1 MLDNMIVFN
10 KYVMPTVYETLAQE
24 YQKFNAASGGTI
36 RLSAEGFEGNYDQ
49 ESFYASLAAAQRR
62 VNRNGANA
70 SATATNLAQLQKNGV
85 KVAGGIGPIRYEP
98 SQMTWLQK
106 PTTEGIEIASRA
118 FAELIMLDQLNT
130 AIAAG
135 IAAIG
140 GDTNRVNDVSGSA
153 NISYAALNQSHAIF
167 GDRSSALRAEI
178 MDGATFHNLIGN
190 NLGNA
195 ETLFRAENVR
205 VVDILGKLVVVTD
218 APALQ
223 IDGTNAVV
231 MSLVPGAIDV
241 TGASDVITNIE
252 TTNGNQRI
260 ETTLQADYSFGLHV
274 KGFSWD
280 IANGG
285 SSPDDSALTDSTN
298 WDAVGSAANVI
309 KDGAGVLTQFNP
321 AA

>member
-106 PTTEGIEIASRA
+106 PTTEGIEVASRA

-135 IAAIG
+135 
-140 GDTNRVNDVSGSA
+140 V
-153 NISYAALNQSHAIF
+153 
-167 GDRSSALRAEI
+167 
-178 MDGATFHNLIGN
+178 
-190 NLGNA
+190 
-195 ETLFRAENVR
+195 
-205 VVDILGKLVVVTD
+205 
-218 APALQ
+218 
-223 IDGTNAVV
+223 
-231 MSLVPGAIDV
+231 
-241 TGASDVITNIE
+241 
-252 TTNGNQRI
+252 
-260 ETTLQADYSFGLHV
+260 
-274 KGFSWD
+274 
-280 IANGG
+280 
-285 SSPDDSALTDSTN
+285 
-298 WDAVGSAANVI
+298 
-309 KDGAGVLTQFNP
+309 
-321 AA
+321 